1 MPKRVDPAERRAHIV
16 EALLTIAGQRGID
29 AVSLR
34 EVAQEAGVS
43 MGAVQHYF
51 ASKDEMLSYALEH
64 WLALSVHQRFTQRI
78 RDRAGSASPVPEP
91 VKVLYAMAAE
101 YLPHDEESRA
111 DVRVALAFIERAAAQ
126 PDLARAMRGA
136 FTGFTNAP
144 GAAGGQRPGPGR
156 ERRGAAA
163 GGAAGGAALRGAA
176 GRTAAPRGDGRGHP
190 PPGGYRHPGRLA
202 ASPANGWQ
210 LAARRRCARRR

>member
-78 RDRAGSASPVPEP
+78 RDRAGSASPPEP

-126 PDLARAMRGA
+126 PELARAMRGA
-136 FTGFTNAP
+136 FTGFNGDAP

-156 ERRGAAA
+156 ERGGAAA
-163 GGAAGGAALRGAA
+163 GGPAGGAALRGAA
-176 GRTAAPRGDGRGHP
+176 GRAAAPLGDGRGHP

-210 LAARRRCARRR
+210 LAAGG

>member
-64 WLALSVHQRFTQRI
+64 WLTLSVHQRFSQRI
-78 RDRAGSASPVPEP
+78 RDRAGLAGVSGPAAGPADPVP
-91 VKVLYAMAAE
+91 VLLAMAAE
-101 YLPHDEESRA
+101 FLPHDEETRA

-126 PDLARAMRGA
+126 PELARSMRGA
-136 FTGFTNAP
+136 FTGFKEALQALL
-144 GAAGGQRPGPGR
+144 AAIDPDLDASAEG
-156 ERRGAAA
+156 
-163 GGAAGGAALRGAA
+163 L
-176 GRTAAPRGDGRGHP
+176 
-190 PPGGYRHPGRLA
+190 RLA
-202 ASPANGWQ
+202 ALLEGLRYAVLLGALPHRSAMAAVTRH
-210 LAARRRCARRR
+210 LAGLGIRASS

>member
-16 EALLTIAGQRGID
+16 EALLTIVGQRGID

-78 RDRAGSASPVPEP
+78 RDRAGSASPPEP

-111 DVRVALAFIERAAAQ
+111 DVRVALAFIERGAAQ

-136 FTGFTNAP
+136 FTGFAEALQALL
-144 GAAGGQRPGPGR
+144 AASDPDLDASAEG
-156 ERRGAAA
+156 
-163 GGAAGGAALRGAA
+163 L
-176 GRTAAPRGDGRGHP
+176 
-190 PPGGYRHPGRLA
+190 RLA
-202 ASPANGWQ
+202 ALLEGLRYAVLLGALPHRSAMAAVTRH
-210 LAARRRCARRR
+210 LAGIGIRR